1 MQTLD
6 RTTATIAVTKA
17 TSDDYERVINTVSFA
32 FARDP
37 VVRWFYPQPHDFLRY
52 WPRFVEA
59 FGGAAF
65 AHDGAWYAGEF
76 AAGALWLPPDVH
88 PDGEAIDGLLQE
100 SVSPE
105 QYEVSMG
112 LFEELD
118 RYHPTEP
125 FWHLT
130 FLAVDPFQQGN
141 GFGTAL
147 LQETLRR
154 VDEAGMV
161 AALESTNIAN
171 VPLYERF
178 GFEVTGEIRA
188 GDIPPM
194 YPMVRPAR

>member
-1 MQTLD
+1 
-6 RTTATIAVTKA
+6 
-17 TSDDYERVINTVSFA
+17 
-32 FARDP
+32 
-37 VVRWFYPQPHDFLRY
+37 
-52 WPRFVEA
+52 
-59 FGGAAF
+59 
-65 AHDGAWYAGEF
+65 
-76 AAGALWLPPDVH
+76 
-88 PDGEAIDGLLQE
+88 
-100 SVSPE
+100 
-105 QYEVSMG
+105 MG